1 MKRLML
7 VALLGTLSLAAP
19 AQTTQDNAVTIRG
32 YQIELPAVPHR
43 MSSGDLDTYKGS
55 YELAN
60 GGILSMRKIGRHM
73 YAELGDGQRR
83 ELVAAGPNVFV
94 ALDRQVKVTINR
106 DDSGDASGELL
117 MVSPATS
124 VAQAPQ
130 VRHMRLASLR

>member
-43 MSSGDLDTYKGS
+43 MSHDAIESYRGTYD
-55 YELAN
+55 LAN
-60 GGILSMRKIGRHM
+60 GGELSIFKIGRHM
-73 YAELGDGQRR
+73 YAEVDRGPRR
-83 ELVAAGPNVFV
+83 ELIAAAPNVFV
-94 ALDRQVKVTINR
+94 ALDRKLKITLDRVGN
-106 DDSGDASGELL
+106 DDVRGELL
-117 MVSPATS
+117 MVVPGTS

-130 VRHMRLASLR
+130 VRHMGLVSMR